1 MWCAAHKNNGFHGD
15 MSENNFDH
23 SHATSIFGDSSDVAS
38 HDDDMIEEISM
49 KSYDDDNIDDEIKF
63 ITEELIENVID
74 TIEDDDEWKS
84 IQIDFDGETILPN
97 GIRLIKGVAEM
108 IFYREDDNIPSRF
121 TNQLNFLKTILTKY
135 ICRYKTAVPF
145 LNPVDSVRLKIPHY
159 YLVVRKPM
167 DLNTVKNRLNFLWY
181 QSANECI
188 SDIRQIFKNCY
199 QFNSPKDYVYSAG
212 KKLEEFFDEK
222 LKDMPLVEEE
232 IPCPP
237 RQNIE
242 ECMFSFY
249 LFP

>member
-1 MWCAAHKNNGFHGD
+1 MT
-15 MSENNFDH
+15 ENNFNH
-23 SHATSIFGDSSDVAS
+23 HSSHATSIFADSFNVAS

-49 KSYDDDNIDDEIKF
+49 KNYDDNIDDEIKF

-74 TIEDDDEWKS
+74 KAHDDDDEWRS

-108 IFYREDDNIPSRF
+108 VFYREDESNIPPPRF

-159 YLVVRKPM
+159 YLVIRKPM

-222 LKDMPLVEEE
+222 LTDMPPVEEE

-237 RQNIE
+237 KQSIE
-242 ECMFSFY
+242 ECISKIE
-249 LFP
+249 